1 MELLLVVVSSW
12 SVLVFMLWL
21 LWLLW
26 LLLPDKMMGE
36 DGTFFLGVFTGI
48 SKVN

>member
-21 LWLLW
+21 LC

-48 SKVN
+48 SNVN